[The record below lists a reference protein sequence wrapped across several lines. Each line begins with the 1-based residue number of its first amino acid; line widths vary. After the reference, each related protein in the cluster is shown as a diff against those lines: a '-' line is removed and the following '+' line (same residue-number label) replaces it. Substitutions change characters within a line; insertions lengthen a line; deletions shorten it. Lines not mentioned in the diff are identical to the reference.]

1 MNVMQGW
8 FVRFVVSARVQSW
21 AGYLGR
27 GGGIRGGGQGMGGL
41 ISACACFLIAIAGV
55 FLSGG
60 GTGRWAKSPLKFEI
74 SLMFPCFLGS

>member
-1 MNVMQGW
+1 MVSKVCYLCARTILGGVFGPGW
-8 FVRFVVSARVQSW
+8 GDPW
-21 AGYLGR
+21 
-27 GGGIRGGGQGMGGL
+27 GGQGMGGL

-60 GTGRWAKSPLKFEI
+60 EIGRWAKSPLRFGI